1 MLKRESKAPLMTPW
15 ALQTPGLLQSQHLSQ
30 CVLISCLLSTVF
42 SRVGNVSL
50 FFLKSNILLFDLRAS
65 QVVARQ

>member
-15 ALQTPGLLQSQHLSQ
+15 ALQTPGLLRSQHLSQ
-30 CVLISCLLSTVF
+30 CVVISCLLSTVL

-50 FFLKSNILLFDLRAS
+50 FLKKITFYYLI
-65 QVVARQ
+65 